1 MSRHD
6 APLEVDPRQASAL
19 ASAGR
24 PLLDV
29 RSAAER
35 AGGMALGALAVDD
48 PLDWAARTPSAEGVL
63 LLCAMGQ
70 RSLRIASAL
79 RERGIAAQSVA
90 GGMAAWVGLG
100 LPLAGD
106 AAVVEGLTRYARQ
119 ISLPEIGATGQ
130 ARLLQ
135 ARVAL
140 VGVGG
145 LGAPAALY
153 LAAAG
158 VGRITLIDDDVVDR
172 SNLQRQVLYSDSDVG
187 QRKVDVAKRR
197 LRALNPGIDVVAI
210 AQRLDAH
217 NGPGFLAGHDVL
229 VDGADNFPARFAVS
243 DASRRLAKPMVYGAV
258 ERFAGQVAVFD
269 PRRVESPCYRCLFP
283 EPPAPGE
290 VPSCAEAGVLG
301 VVPGLIG
308 MLQACET
315 LKLLLGIGTPLVG
328 RLLLVDALAMHW
340 RELVLARDVECPGCG
355 SSGTDS
361 LRRASALEPGFR

>member
-1 MSRHD
+1 MNRHD
-6 APLEVDPRQASAL
+6 PPLEVDPRQAFAL

-35 AGGMALGALAVDD
+35 MGGMARGALAVDD
-48 PLDWAARTPSAEGVL
+48 PSDWAARTLPADGML
-63 LLCAMGQ
+63 LLCALGQ
-70 RSLRIASAL
+70 RSFRIASAL

-100 LPLAGD
+100 LPLADEVQVGG
-106 AAVVEGLTRYARQ
+106 GLARYARQ
-119 ISLPEIGATGQ
+119 ICLPEVGAAGQ
-130 ARLLQ
+130 ARLAR
-135 ARVAL
+135 ARVVL

-172 SNLQRQVLYSDSDVG
+172 SNLQRQVLYSDSEVG
-187 QRKVDVAKRR
+187 LRKVDVATRR
-197 LRALNPGIDVVAI
+197 LRALNPGIDVIAI
-210 AQRLDAH
+210 PQKLDAH
-217 NGPGFLAGHDVL
+217 NAPGLLAGHDVL

-243 DASRRLAKPMVYGAV
+243 DASRRLAIPMVYGAV
-258 ERFAGQVAVFD
+258 ERFSGQVAVFD
-269 PRRVESPCYRCLFP
+269 PRHVDSPCYRCLFP

-301 VVPGLIG
+301 VVPGMIG

-315 LKLLLGIGTPLVG
+315 LKLLLGIGAPLVG

-355 SSGTDS
+355 SSGADR
-361 LRRASALEPGFR
+361 LRRTSPLDPGSG